1 MKAFVPLL
9 LASLAVNA
17 ALGALLLRKPSAPAR
32 PGAAETAAAQTASP
46 APVPSA
52 PTSANAPVV
61 TATATP
67 TARAPLWAGLG
78 PESFDEAIV
87 RLRAAGCTPREIA
100 AALRAMINELIQA
113 QYQDLGQ
120 ASAPYWKNPS
130 ALNPARPR
138 NEFMEM
144 MARHQQLIRT
154 YLLTPEFFGT
164 DESELRSYRERFG
177 ALDTEKL
184 RRLAIIDSEFNEQN
198 MQASLARSS
207 SQAGSAAYAQDAKR
221 SEQLQKERETAIQ
234 ALLTPEEYAQYEVR
248 NGPVSF
254 GLRFQLENFRPTEA
268 EYLALYAIEKKRR
281 EPAGNAGPLTPQQRK
296 EANDAYQAEIK
307 AALGPERYADFEAV
321 SKAGSD
327 RLPALVNRL
336 NLPLTTISAVNAV
349 RDDTNT
355 RAKAIRENSQL
366 TPEQRTAQLAALAAE
381 AETDLRTLFV
391 TPRGLDAYK
400 DIKGEW
406 LRNLRSTP

>member
-1 MKAFVPLL
+1 MKAFLPLL

-17 ALGALLLRKPSAPAR
+17 VLGALIVRRTPVSTAPTTQPVTVAVAPAQTS
-32 PGAAETAAAQTASP
+32 PIGAAAQSTTSAATTAAAT
-46 APVPSA
+46 
-52 PTSANAPVV
+52 
-61 TATATP
+61 
-67 TARAPLWAGLG
+67 REPLWSGLQADAY
-78 PESFDEAIV
+78 DEAIT
-87 RLRAAGCTPREIA
+87 RLRAAGCPPREIA
-100 AALRAMINELIQA
+100 AVIRAMIQAWTMERREALGYANETL
-113 QYQDLGQ
+113 
-120 ASAPYWKNPS
+120 PYWKGSQFFTGP
-130 ALNPARPR
+130 RP
-138 NEFMEM
+138 NDEM
-144 MARHQQLIRT
+144 TKVWIEAQRLERT

-164 DESELRSYRERFG
+164 AEGQLRNYRERFG

-184 RRLAIIDSEFNEQN
+184 RRLAVLDSEHNEK
-198 MQASLARSS
+198 MQALLTSRS
-207 SQAGSAAYAQDAKR
+207 SQAGSATFNADPAQQEK
-221 SEQLQKERETAIQ
+221 LQAEREAAIQ

-254 GLRFQLENFRPTEA
+254 GLRFQLENFRPTEG

-281 EPAGNAGPLTPQQRK
+281 DATSAAALTPQQRR

-307 AALGPERYADFEAV
+307 AALGPERYADYEAV

-366 TPEQRTAQLAALAAE
+366 TPEQRAAQLTALAAE

-406 LRNLRSTP
+406 LRSLAKP